1 MNKRYEKFINKKT
14 NKSIN
19 LSSIHNKIDFSYI
32 QRNNKFNNKT
42 MIVNKKYINTNKNN
56 IKYKNSYIGINPY
69 KGKFRL
75 QPGMFS
81 YKTRKSSNFS
91 NSVESNN
98 SIEKHNFSL
107 ISNKVTSINS
117 SNKNQSLFP
126 KLKLVLDNAEISS
139 IKTLTNNENNIS
151 NQFHNHSAMNLNKY
165 KIINYTMPK
174 QNRSMDALNSENNI
188 LNNTNYYYNDFL
200 KYNNIII
207 NNINQPNIKLNS
219 GEIHLPKQ
227 ERRITSNLAQFLN
240 KPKIVKYKKEKNK
253 NEILIK
259 NFFASK
265 SKAENE
271 SRRMIIEYLKVLK
284 LSGKDESR
292 LENILRH
299 QNISDKVLNQQK
311 LININL
317 NIYTM
322 NNQNSKFFYLKSK
335 KKIKFPGESTNLKN
349 ISKFLKDMN
358 DITKDK
364 ISMVKYLSIPRIMDL
379 IFNEKKYKFI
389 FMLKPNQFS
398 YLKGL
403 ESYIFQFIDIK
414 TKKIVGAFDLIKVN
428 SCCVNYK
435 EQKNVLIETFDG
447 EIHRE
452 YELITKSNRD
462 ASIFVK
468 SINYLSR
475 LEKCKIYNKKYL
487 NMD

>member
-1 MNKRYEKFINKKT
+1 MNI
-14 NKSIN
+14 
-19 LSSIHNKIDFSYI
+19 
-32 QRNNKFNNKT
+32 
-42 MIVNKKYINTNKNN
+42 
-56 IKYKNSYIGINPY
+56 
-69 KGKFRL
+69 
-75 QPGMFS
+75 
-81 YKTRKSSNFS
+81 
-91 NSVESNN
+91 
-98 SIEKHNFSL
+98 
-107 ISNKVTSINS
+107 
-117 SNKNQSLFP
+117 
-126 KLKLVLDNAEISS
+126 
-139 IKTLTNNENNIS
+139 
-151 NQFHNHSAMNLNKY
+151 NKY

-271 SRRMIIEYLKVLK
+271 IRRMIIEYLKVLK
-284 LSGKDESR
+284 LSGKDETR

-349 ISKFLKDMN
+349 I
-358 DITKDK
+358 
-364 ISMVKYLSIPRIMDL
+364 
-379 IFNEKKYKFI
+379 
-389 FMLKPNQFS
+389 
-398 YLKGL
+398 
-403 ESYIFQFIDIK
+403 
-414 TKKIVGAFDLIKVN
+414 
-428 SCCVNYK
+428 
-435 EQKNVLIETFDG
+435 
-447 EIHRE
+447 
-452 YELITKSNRD
+452 
-462 ASIFVK
+462 
-468 SINYLSR
+468 
-475 LEKCKIYNKKYL
+475 
-487 NMD
+487 